1 MEQQTPPP
9 AEESIFNEADYSM
22 EGYDK
27 HVRNARITLYVIA
40 GLSLL
45 SIVLLPPLEDLAKY
59 IAIGLVVFIAAVY
72 VALGLWSKKKPFTA
86 ILIGLIVFVVLQVLN
101 AIADPSTLLQ
111 GWYIKIAV
119 PLFLIL
125 GLRNAKEIQDRK
137 KAFGK

>member
-1 MEQQTPPP
+1 MEQQTPP

-27 HVRNARITLYVIA
+27 HVRNARVTLYIVA

-45 SIVLLPPLEDLAKY
+45 SILLLPAMEDTAKY
-59 IAIGLVVFIAAVY
+59 IAIGLVVFIAALY

-86 ILIGLIVFVVLQVLN
+86 ILIGLIFFIVLQVLN
-101 AIADPSTLLQ
+101 AIADPSTLWQ